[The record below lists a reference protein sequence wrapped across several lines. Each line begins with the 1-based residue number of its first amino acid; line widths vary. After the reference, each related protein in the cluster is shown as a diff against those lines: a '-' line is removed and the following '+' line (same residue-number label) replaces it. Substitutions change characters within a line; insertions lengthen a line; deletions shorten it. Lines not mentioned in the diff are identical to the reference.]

1 MVGRAL
7 ADCLAHGSAMWAGL
21 VAYRRHW
28 KIGVAHAQTQN
39 GNGNALHSLLLEAG
53 LYATNTFTQGGKG
66 DMVCNVG
73 VWIAKRLRLCAA
85 SFEECCKQS
94 GDL

>member
-7 ADCLAHGSAMWAGL
+7 ADCGQVWLIIDANGRLGSHTSAAVGSC
-21 VAYRRHW
+21 
-28 KIGVAHAQTQN
+28 HAQTQN
-39 GNGNALHSLLLEAG
+39 GILVAGSRSVCDKHLHS
-53 LYATNTFTQGGKG
+53 GGKG

-73 VWIAKRLRLCAA
+73 VRIAYRLNLCAA
-85 SFEECCKQS
+85 SSEECCQQS